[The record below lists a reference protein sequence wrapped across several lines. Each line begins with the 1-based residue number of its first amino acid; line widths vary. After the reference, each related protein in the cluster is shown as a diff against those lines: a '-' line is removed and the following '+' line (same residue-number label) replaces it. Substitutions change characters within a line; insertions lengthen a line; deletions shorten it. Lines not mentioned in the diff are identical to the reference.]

1 MSASTSFIRHCLV
14 LAVSVDQS
22 NILFSTSISKIHI
35 EGYIGH
41 AFYCVKT
48 INPVWLGNVML
59 QKVQLI
65 PKLTKCSDQVHCLD
79 INIVFPDIWII
90 IAKRLFYIYDGNFFI
105 GKTVSL
111 YSDDT
116 KISEHIA
123 SHSLV
128 NLTARIWKDM
138 SGSSDMRG
146 CTWKGYE
153 VCSNE
158 KRHSNRNVVD
168 VAVTFG
174 YIWCRNFNRVQ
185 GY

>member
-1 MSASTSFIRHCLV
+1 MSTSTSFIRHCLV

-22 NILFSTSISKIHI
+22 NILFSTPISKTHI
-35 EGYIGH
+35 EGCIGH
-41 AFYCVKT
+41 AFYYVKT
-48 INPVWLGNVML
+48 TNPVWLWNVML
-59 QKVQLI
+59 QKVQMI
-65 PKLTKCSDQVHCLD
+65 PFFLKMQWSSALSRY
-79 INIVFPDIWII
+79 I
-90 IAKRLFYIYDGNFFI
+90 IAKRLFYIYDGNFFF

-116 KISEHIA
+116 KISAHIA
-123 SHSLV
+123 SPSLV
-128 NLTARIWKDM
+128 NLTARIWIDM

-153 VCSNE
+153 VCSHE

-174 YIWCRNFNRVQ
+174 CMWCRNCNRMQ